1 MSTPALIICCGV
13 SGSGKT
19 SMARYLADQL
29 DLAYVE
35 ADDFHTPANKAH
47 MAAGKPLTDEMR
59 EPWMQALCAHLREQ
73 LQAGRQVVL
82 AHSALRRAH
91 RERLRG
97 LGAPTLFLLLE
108 GSFELIQKRLETRE
122 GHYMKSDLLQSQFEA
137 QEPPE
142 AETDFLR
149 MDISKAIPELALES
163 QTKVRDFLRT
173 VGGTVPESGSA
184 HP

>member
-19 SMARYLADQL
+19 SIARYLADQL
-29 DLAYVE
+29 DLTYVE
-35 ADDFHTPANKAH
+35 ADDFHPPANKAH
-47 MAAGKPLTDEMR
+47 MAAGKPLTDAMR
-59 EPWMQALCAHLREQ
+59 EPWMQALCRHVGAQ

-91 RERLRG
+91 RQRLRE

-108 GSFELIQKRLETRE
+108 GSFELIKKRLEMRH
-122 GHYMKSDLLQSQFEA
+122 GHYMKSALLQSQFDA
-137 QEPPE
+137 QEPPD

-149 MDISKAIPELALES
+149 LDISKAIPELALES

-173 VGGTVPESGSA
+173 VGGIVPESGSA
-184 HP
+184 QP